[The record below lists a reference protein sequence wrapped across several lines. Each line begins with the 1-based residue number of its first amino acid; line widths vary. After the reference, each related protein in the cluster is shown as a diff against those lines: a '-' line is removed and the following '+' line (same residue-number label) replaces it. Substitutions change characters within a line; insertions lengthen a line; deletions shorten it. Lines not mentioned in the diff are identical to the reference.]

1 MGFMEELEALGV
13 NTKEGIDR
21 VMGDQ
26 ELYESMLAMFVES
39 VKEPE
44 VRKEDFDAADLDELI
59 RQIHM
64 LKGIAG
70 NLSMTPLFEA
80 YTRTLGLLRD
90 NRPGEAKAVFEG
102 LLPVQVQ
109 IIECIERQNNV

>member
-1 MGFMEELEALGV
+1 MGFMEELETLGV
-13 NTKEGIDR
+13 NVKEGIDR

-26 ELYESMLAMFVES
+26 DLYESMLEMFVEA

-44 VRKEDFDAADLDELI
+44 VRKEDFNADNLDELI
-59 RQIHM
+59 RQVHM

-70 NLSMTPLFEA
+70 NLSLTPLFEA
-80 YTRTLGLLRD
+80 YTKTLGLLRD

-102 LLPVQVQ
+102 LLPVQQQ
-109 IIECIERQNNV
+109 IIECIERQK

>member
-13 NTKEGIDR
+13 NVNEGIDR

-26 ELYESMLAMFVES
+26 ELYESMLVMFVEA

-44 VRKEDFDAADLDELI
+44 VRKEDFDVNDLDELI

-70 NLSMTPLFEA
+70 NLSLTPLFEA
-80 YTRTLGLLRD
+80 YTETLGLLRE
-90 NRPGEAKAVFEG
+90 NRPKEAKATFEG
-102 LLPVQVQ
+102 LLPVQMQ
-109 IIECIERQNNV
+109 IVECIERQNNI